1 MKILKYI
8 CDNLLLIVSSSIKQ
22 KVIKEICKLDSFFS
36 YKIIDENQL
45 KKMVCFDYSI
55 QAINYVSN
63 TYNIKP
69 EIAKEYIE
77 SMYYFDNVTYQ
88 NERLNKL
95 NNIKNELIK
104 HNLLTFSKNFHKFVE
119 GKKIVVY
126 GFDNISKELSFY
138 LNKLNQ
144 KYEVVGQDYQERQHT
159 LYHFETIEEEVD
171 ALCYQI
177 SLLLSNGV
185 DINKIKIA
193 NYNSDY
199 LFTIKRYFKMYNIAI
214 NLKEKTP
221 LFSYYCV
228 KDFYNNYLESKDL
241 SQSLNYFKERYASE
255 YKLYKSLVN
264 VCNQLICIEEE
275 NFNNSLKYL
284 LKNTSISESK
294 LTNAVELININDCF
308 IDEDEYVFILS
319 LNQSMLPKTYKDE
332 EFLSDKEKKELNI
345 DTSEEK
351 NILAKDS
358 FVKLINKS
366 NNIVMSYKD
375 KTSFARFNKSFVL
388 TELEIEEKEFIKNQL
403 ISFSKEKDRL
413 HLAKVYDYI
422 YQKDNDY
429 YINLLASNQ
438 DIEYKSYEHSFKRFD
453 PEKIKKYMVD
463 SKKSISYSSISNYFA
478 CGFRY
483 YLANLLNVGKQIK
496 SRSIDIGLVFHK
508 VLELSYKKDFD
519 FDKIYDE
526 ELSKT
531 EDVVTKFYLEK
542 FKGLLKDIIKI
553 NSDNLKD
560 SRLTNVITEKKVA
573 VEYQEPINITFKGF
587 VDKILYCEEDDK
599 TYVSIIDY
607 KTGSPDI
614 DVSKVTYGLSLQLP
628 IYLYLLKH
636 TNEFKNV
643 VVCGFYLQKLLP
655 KQFKA
660 DQDYLQT
667 VTQNIALQGYSNS
680 SFSILSMLDP
690 HFANSTLIKS
700 MKTKKDGSFNSY
712 AKVLSTAEMNEIS
725 NQVEEKIK
733 EALNKICECDFDIN
747 PKILKGK
754 NEGCKF
760 CEFKECCFVT

>member
-1 MKILKYI
+1 MI
-8 CDNLLLIVSSSIKQ
+8 
-22 KVIKEICKLDSFFS
+22 
-36 YKIIDENQL
+36 
-45 KKMVCFDYSI
+45 
-55 QAINYVSN
+55 
-63 TYNIKP
+63 
-69 EIAKEYIE
+69 
-77 SMYYFDNVTYQ
+77 
-88 NERLNKL
+88 
-95 NNIKNELIK
+95 
-104 HNLLTFSKNFHKFVE
+104 
-119 GKKIVVY
+119 
-126 GFDNISKELSFY
+126 
-138 LNKLNQ
+138 
-144 KYEVVGQDYQERQHT
+144 
-159 LYHFETIEEEVD
+159 
-171 ALCYQI
+171 
-177 SLLLSNGV
+177 
-185 DINKIKIA
+185 
-193 NYNSDY
+193 
-199 LFTIKRYFKMYNIAI
+199 
-214 NLKEKTP
+214 
-221 LFSYYCV
+221 
-228 KDFYNNYLESKDL
+228 
-241 SQSLNYFKERYASE
+241 
-255 YKLYKSLVN
+255 
-264 VCNQLICIEEE
+264 
-275 NFNNSLKYL
+275 
-284 LKNTSISESK
+284 
-294 LTNAVELININDCF
+294 
-308 IDEDEYVFILS
+308 
-319 LNQSMLPKTYKDE
+319 
-332 EFLSDKEKKELNI
+332 
-345 DTSEEK
+345 
-351 NILAKDS
+351 
-358 FVKLINKS
+358 
-366 NNIVMSYKD
+366 
-375 KTSFARFNKSFVL
+375 
-388 TELEIEEKEFIKNQL
+388 
-403 ISFSKEKDRL
+403 
-413 HLAKVYDYI
+413 
-422 YQKDNDY
+422 
-429 YINLLASNQ
+429 
-438 DIEYKSYEHSFKRFD
+438 
-453 PEKIKKYMVD
+453 D

-760 CEFKECCFVT
+760 CEFKECCFVTHDDYFYLDDQKEDEEIYETAGDYNGN